1 MTTEGSSAVRVS
13 AMIKDKP
20 KRSLKDPFLLI
31 LAGILVLGASAWQ
44 LYLLNDSLL
53 FYPEELV
60 PVLSLQAIEG
70 FYFGILM
77 AMLLFIS
84 SGVMYLANRKIGAVV
99 GLICSGVGF
108 FVPGSGF
115 IIGPVL
121 GIIAGF
127 DILMVSKQLEVGDP
141 NEVL

>member
-1 MTTEGSSAVRVS
+1 MLANGSNDERVS
-13 AMIKDKP
+13 EMIKDKP

-31 LAGILVLGASAWQ
+31 LAGILIFAASAWQ
-44 LYLLNDSLL
+44 LHLFTGSLL
-53 FYPEELV
+53 FLPEELV
-60 PVLSLQAIEG
+60 PLLSLHTMEG

-77 AMLLFIS
+77 AGLLVV
-84 SGVMYLANRKIGAVV
+84 SGIVMFFANQKIGAVV
-99 GLICSGVGF
+99 GVICSGIGF

-115 IIGPVL
+115 IIGPIL

-127 DILMVSKQLEVGDP
+127 DKLMVSKPLEVGDP